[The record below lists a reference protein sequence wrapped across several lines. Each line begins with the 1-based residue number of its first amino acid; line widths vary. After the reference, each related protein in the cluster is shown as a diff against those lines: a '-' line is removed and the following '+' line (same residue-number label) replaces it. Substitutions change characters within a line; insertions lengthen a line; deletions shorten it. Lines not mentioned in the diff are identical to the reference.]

1 MNMTLNAGKLGKDF
15 WDVIQMYCSNVG
27 SNVHSTCFKVSLK
40 TNKGAEKVPDPVF
53 INFTI

>member
-53 INFTI
+53 INFAI